1 MLSYFLHQLALLKNI
16 WKAQLLGFMELK
28 KDDPIMATTNFFG
41 SIINIY
47 PSEDGNEKILLL
59 DFGSCF

>member
-1 MLSYFLHQLALLKNI
+1 MK
-16 WKAQLLGFMELK
+16 LK
-28 KDDPIMATTNFFG
+28 KDDPIMATTNLFG

-47 PSEDGNEKILLL
+47 PSEDGNGRTLPL